1 MNNEF
6 KLRLYKKTGPEKGN
20 LDKELFY
27 DSAKELWTTYKSLL
41 RKSDYS
47 INLNRALYPT
57 IWVRSG
63 EEDWTR
69 YGEADF
75 AKFFL
80 GGKRQIDIISEN
92 IKYTDELCVDLEK
105 EIIEAD
111 WELWINVDRYF
122 GTDTGSDDET
132 WINFYTY
139 WHSNGRVTAVYEID
153 SEETSKVIDWPLTD
167 KEEEFFLLKMEEYA
181 LKKEHCS
188 LENLFQFEKE
198 HDALW
203 DDAGTSDSY
212 LHKVGYNFLLR
223 ANYERWDGTGEMPV
237 TFNKEYYCT
246 YRAGIP
252 GGILRLSVTEDNSE
266 WKYVISCIGIRS
278 TGEEITKTESIP
290 IRANDAELEY
300 GLKKLI
306 SEFKETF
313 SEQLYCYK
321 GVSYPVGPL
330 TKEAVCRY
338 KDDNNYIRGIVKVE
352 LSDLIEN
359 DLDGFLDLISEKLTG
374 SPLLMDIGYEP
385 VSVSEEGLYLLVS
398 GDVSEICDEEQDN
411 GEDGNE

>member
-27 DSAKELWTTYKSLL
+27 DSAKELWTTYKSLC
-41 RKSDYS
+41 RISDYS
-47 INLNRALYPT
+47 INLNPT

-80 GGKRQIDIISEN
+80 GGKRQIEIISEN
-92 IKYTDELCVDLEK
+92 IKYTGELCMNLKK
-105 EIIEAD
+105 ETIEAV
-111 WELWINVDRYF
+111 WELWFDVDRYF
-122 GTDTGSDDET
+122 GTDTDSDDET
-132 WINFYTY
+132 WINFYTC
-139 WHSNGRVTAVYEID
+139 WHSDGRVTAMYEID
-153 SEETSKVIDWPLTD
+153 SEETLKVFDWPLTD

-198 HDALW
+198 YDALW
-203 DDAGTSDSY
+203 DDTGTSDSY

-252 GGILRLSVTEDNSE
+252 GGILRLSVTENNSE
-266 WKYVISCIGIRS
+266 WKYVLSCIGIRS

-290 IRANDAELEY
+290 IKANDAEIEN

-306 SEFKETF
+306 SGFEETF
-313 SEQLYCYK
+313 SEQYLCHK

-330 TKEAVCRY
+330 KKEAVRRY
-338 KDDNNYIRGIVKVE
+338 KDDNNFIRGIVKVK
-352 LSDLIEN
+352 LSDMIGN

-385 VSVSEEGLYLLVS
+385 VSVFEEGLYLLVS
-398 GDVSEICDEEQDN
+398 GDVSGILDEEQN
-411 GEDGNE
+411 NEGDGNE

>member
-6 KLRLYKKTGPEKGN
+6 KLRLYKKTGAEKGN

-290 IRANDAELEY
+290 IKANNDELEY

-321 GVSYPVGPL
+321 GVSYPVGPV

-352 LSDLIEN
+352 LSDMIEN

>member
-6 KLRLYKKTGPEKGN
+6 KLRLYKKTGAEKGN

-122 GTDTGSDDET
+122 GTDTGSNDET

-359 DLDGFLDLISEKLTG
+359 DLDGFLDLISEKLTE

-385 VSVSEEGLYLLVS
+385 VSVFEEELYLLVS
-398 GDVSEICDEEQDN
+398 GDVSEILDEEKDN
-411 GEDGNE
+411 EDGNE

>member
-6 KLRLYKKTGPEKGN
+6 KLRLYKKTGAEKGN

-111 WELWINVDRYF
+111 WELWIDVDRYF

-385 VSVSEEGLYLLVS
+385 VSVFEEELYLLVS
-398 GDVSEICDEEQDN
+398 GDVSGILDEEQN
-411 GEDGNE
+411 NEGDGNE

>member
-6 KLRLYKKTGPEKGN
+6 KLRLYKKTGAEKGN

-223 ANYERWDGTGEMPV
+223 AKYERWDGTGEMPV

-352 LSDLIEN
+352 LSDMIEN
-359 DLDGFLDLISEKLTG
+359 DLEGFLDLISEKLTG

-385 VSVSEEGLYLLVS
+385 VSVFEEELYLLVS
-398 GDVSEICDEEQDN
+398 GDVSGILDEEQN
-411 GEDGNE
+411 NEGDGNE

>member
-6 KLRLYKKTGPEKGN
+6 KLRLYKKTGAEKGN

-212 LHKVGYNFLLR
+212 LHKVGYNFLLK

-352 LSDLIEN
+352 LSDMIEN
-359 DLDGFLDLISEKLTG
+359 DLEGFLDLISEKLTG

-385 VSVSEEGLYLLVS
+385 VSVSEEELYLLVS

>member
-6 KLRLYKKTGPEKGN
+6 KLRLYKKTGAEKGN

-359 DLDGFLDLISEKLTG
+359 DLDGFLDLISEKLTR

-385 VSVSEEGLYLLVS
+385 VSVFEEELYLLVS
-398 GDVSEICDEEQDN
+398 GDISGILDEEQNN

>member
-6 KLRLYKKTGPEKGN
+6 KLRLYKKTGAEKGN

-338 KDDNNYIRGIVKVE
+338 KDDNNYIRGIVKE

-359 DLDGFLDLISEKLTG
+359 DLDGFLDLISEKLTE

-385 VSVSEEGLYLLVS
+385 VSVFEEELYLLVS
-398 GDVSEICDEEQDN
+398 GDVSEILDEEKDN
-411 GEDGNE
+411 EDGNE

>member
-6 KLRLYKKTGPEKGN
+6 KLRLYKKTGAEKGN

-359 DLDGFLDLISEKLTG
+359 DLDGFLDLISEKLTE

-385 VSVSEEGLYLLVS
+385 VSVFEEELYLLVS
-398 GDVSEICDEEQDN
+398 GDVSEILDEEKDN
-411 GEDGNE
+411 EDGNE

>member
-6 KLRLYKKTGPEKGN
+6 KLRLYKKTGAEKGN

-306 SEFKETF
+306 SEFKEAF

-359 DLDGFLDLISEKLTG
+359 DLDGFLDLISEKLTR

-385 VSVSEEGLYLLVS
+385 VSVFEEELYLLVS
-398 GDVSEICDEEQDN
+398 GDVSGILDEEQNN

>member
-27 DSAKELWTTYKSLL
+27 DSAKELWTTYKSLC
-41 RKSDYS
+41 RISNYS
-47 INLNRALYPT
+47 INLNPT

-92 IKYTDELCVDLEK
+92 IKYTDELCVNLEK

-111 WELWINVDRYF
+111 WELWIDVDRYF

-290 IRANDAELEY
+290 IKANNDELEY

-321 GVSYPVGPL
+321 GVSYPVGPV

-359 DLDGFLDLISEKLTG
+359 DLDGFLDLISEKLTE

-385 VSVSEEGLYLLVS
+385 VSVFEEELYLLVS
-398 GDVSEICDEEQDN
+398 GDVSEILDEEKDN
-411 GEDGNE
+411 EDGNE

>member
-6 KLRLYKKTGPEKGN
+6 KLRLYKKTGAEKGN

-153 SEETSKVIDWPLTD
+153 SEETSKVIDWSLTD

-352 LSDLIEN
+352 LSDMIEN

>member
-111 WELWINVDRYF
+111 WELWIDVDRYF

-139 WHSNGRVTAVYEID
+139 WHSNRRVTAVYEID

-359 DLDGFLDLISEKLTG
+359 DLDGFLDLISEKLTR

-385 VSVSEEGLYLLVS
+385 VSVFEEELYLLVS
-398 GDVSEICDEEQDN
+398 GDVSGILDEEQNN

>member
-27 DSAKELWTTYKSLL
+27 DSAKELWTTYKSLC
-41 RKSDYS
+41 RISDYS
-47 INLNRALYPT
+47 INLNPT

-80 GGKRQIDIISEN
+80 EGKRQIDIISEN
-92 IKYTDELCVDLEK
+92 VKYTGELCMDLEK
-105 EIIEAD
+105 VTIEAV
-111 WELWINVDRYF
+111 WELWFDVDRYF
-122 GTDTGSDDET
+122 GTDTDSDDVT

-139 WHSNGRVTAVYEID
+139 WHSNGRVTAMYEID
-153 SEETSKVIDWPLTD
+153 SEETTKVIDWPLTD

-198 HDALW
+198 YDALC
-203 DDAGTSDSY
+203 DDAGNDDFY
-212 LHKVGYNFLLR
+212 LHKVVYNFLLR
-223 ANYERWDGTGEMPV
+223 ANYERWDGAGEIPI
-237 TFNKEYYCT
+237 TFNKKCICVYPT
-246 YRAGIP
+246 GIP
-252 GGILRLSVTEDNSE
+252 GGILRLSVTEDNNE
-266 WKYVISCIGIRS
+266 WKYVLFCNGIRS
-278 TGEEITKTESIP
+278 TGEQITKTESIP

-300 GLKKLI
+300 GLEKMI
-306 SEFKETF
+306 SEFKEKF

-321 GVSYPVGPL
+321 GVSYPIAPL

-352 LSDLIEN
+352 LSDMIEN
-359 DLDGFLDLISEKLTG
+359 DLEGFLDLISEKLTG

-385 VSVSEEGLYLLVS
+385 VSVFEEELYLLVS
-398 GDVSEICDEEQDN
+398 GDVSGILDEEQN
-411 GEDGNE
+411 NEGGGNE

>member
-6 KLRLYKKTGPEKGN
+6 KLRLYKKTGAEKGN

-330 TKEAVCRY
+330 TKKAVCRY

-359 DLDGFLDLISEKLTG
+359 DLDGFLDLISEKLTR

-385 VSVSEEGLYLLVS
+385 VSVFEEELYLLVS
-398 GDVSEICDEEQDN
+398 GDVSGILDEEQNN

>member
-6 KLRLYKKTGPEKGN
+6 KLRLYKKTGAEKGN

-252 GGILRLSVTEDNSE
+252 GGILRLPVTEDNSE

-359 DLDGFLDLISEKLTG
+359 DLDGFLDLISEKLTR

-385 VSVSEEGLYLLVS
+385 VSVFEEELYLLVS
-398 GDVSEICDEEQDN
+398 GDVSGILDEEQNN

>member
-6 KLRLYKKTGPEKGN
+6 KLRLYKKTGAEKGN

-321 GVSYPVGPL
+321 GVSYPIAPL

-338 KDDNNYIRGIVKVE
+338 KDDNNYIRGIVKVA
-352 LSDLIEN
+352 LSDMIEN
-359 DLDGFLDLISEKLTG
+359 DLEGFLDLISEKLTG

-385 VSVSEEGLYLLVS
+385 VSVFEEELYLLVS
-398 GDVSEICDEEQDN
+398 GDVSGILDEEQN
-411 GEDGNE
+411 NEGDGNE

>member
-6 KLRLYKKTGPEKGN
+6 KLRLYKKTGAEKGN

-111 WELWINVDRYF
+111 WELWINVDRYV

-203 DDAGTSDSY
+203 DDAGASDSY

-352 LSDLIEN
+352 LSDMIEN
-359 DLDGFLDLISEKLTG
+359 DLEGFLDLISEKLTG

-385 VSVSEEGLYLLVS
+385 VSVFEEELYLLVS
-398 GDVSEICDEEQDN
+398 GDVSGILDEEQN
-411 GEDGNE
+411 NEGDGNE

>member
-6 KLRLYKKTGPEKGN
+6 KLRLYKKTGAEKGN

-167 KEEEFFLLKMEEYA
+167 KEEELFLLKMEEYA

-359 DLDGFLDLISEKLTG
+359 DLDGFLDLISEKLTR

-385 VSVSEEGLYLLVS
+385 VSVFEEELYLLVS
-398 GDVSEICDEEQDN
+398 GDVSGILDEEQNN

>member
-6 KLRLYKKTGPEKGN
+6 KLRLYKKTGAEKGN

-181 LKKEHCS
+181 LKKVHCS

-359 DLDGFLDLISEKLTG
+359 DLDGFLDLISEKLTR

-385 VSVSEEGLYLLVS
+385 VSVFEEELYLLVS
-398 GDVSEICDEEQDN
+398 GDVSGILDEEQNN

>member
-6 KLRLYKKTGPEKGN
+6 KLRLYKKTGAEKGN

-139 WHSNGRVTAVYEID
+139 WHSNERVTAVYEID

-359 DLDGFLDLISEKLTG
+359 DLDGFLDLISEKLTR

-385 VSVSEEGLYLLVS
+385 VSVFEEELYLLVS
-398 GDVSEICDEEQDN
+398 GDVSGILDEEQNN

>member
-27 DSAKELWTTYKSLL
+27 DSAKELWTTYKFLL

-69 YGEADF
+69 YCEADF

-111 WELWINVDRYF
+111 WELWIDVDRYF

-223 ANYERWDGTGEMPV
+223 TNYERWDGTGEMPV

-266 WKYVISCIGIRS
+266 WKYVISCIGIRPP
-278 TGEEITKTESIP
+278 GK
-290 IRANDAELEY
+290 R
-300 GLKKLI
+300 
-306 SEFKETF
+306 
-313 SEQLYCYK
+313 
-321 GVSYPVGPL
+321 
-330 TKEAVCRY
+330 
-338 KDDNNYIRGIVKVE
+338 
-352 LSDLIEN
+352 
-359 DLDGFLDLISEKLTG
+359 
-374 SPLLMDIGYEP
+374 
-385 VSVSEEGLYLLVS
+385 
-398 GDVSEICDEEQDN
+398 
-411 GEDGNE
+411 

>member
-111 WELWINVDRYF
+111 WELWIDVDRYF

-139 WHSNGRVTAVYEID
+139 WHSNRRVTAVYEID

-352 LSDLIEN
+352 LSDMIEN

>member
-6 KLRLYKKTGPEKGN
+6 KLRLYKKTGAEKGN

-385 VSVSEEGLYLLVS
+385 VSVFEEELYLLVS
-398 GDVSEICDEEQDN
+398 GDVSGILDEEQN
-411 GEDGNE
+411 NEGDGNE

>member
-6 KLRLYKKTGPEKGN
+6 KLRLYKKTGAEKGN

-111 WELWINVDRYF
+111 WELWIDVDRYF

-359 DLDGFLDLISEKLTG
+359 DLDGFLDLISEKLTR

-385 VSVSEEGLYLLVS
+385 VSVFEEELYLLVS
-398 GDVSEICDEEQDN
+398 GDVSGILDEEQNN

>member
-6 KLRLYKKTGPEKGN
+6 KLRLYKKTGAEKGN

-111 WELWINVDRYF
+111 WELWIDVDRYF

-338 KDDNNYIRGIVKVE
+338 KDDNNYIRGVVKVE

-359 DLDGFLDLISEKLTG
+359 DLDGFLDLISEKLTR

-385 VSVSEEGLYLLVS
+385 VSVFEEELYLLVS
-398 GDVSEICDEEQDN
+398 GDVSGILDEEQNN

>member
-6 KLRLYKKTGPEKGN
+6 KLRLYKKTGAEKGN

-278 TGEEITKTESIP
+278 TGEEKTKTESIP

-352 LSDLIEN
+352 LSDMIEN
-359 DLDGFLDLISEKLTG
+359 DLEGFLDLISEKLTG

-385 VSVSEEGLYLLVS
+385 VSVFEEELYLLVS
-398 GDVSEICDEEQDN
+398 GDVSGILDEEQNN

>member
-6 KLRLYKKTGPEKGN
+6 KLRLYKKTGAEKGN

-92 IKYTDELCVDLEK
+92 IKYIDELCVDLEK

-359 DLDGFLDLISEKLTG
+359 DLDGFLDLISEKLTR

-385 VSVSEEGLYLLVS
+385 VSVFEEELYLLVS
-398 GDVSEICDEEQDN
+398 GDVSGILDEEQNN

>member
-6 KLRLYKKTGPEKGN
+6 KLRLYKKTGAEKGN

-69 YGEADF
+69 YGEPDF

-359 DLDGFLDLISEKLTG
+359 DLDGFLDLISEKLTE

-385 VSVSEEGLYLLVS
+385 VSVFEEELYLLVS
-398 GDVSEICDEEQDN
+398 GDVSEILDEEKDN
-411 GEDGNE
+411 EDGNE

>member
-6 KLRLYKKTGPEKGN
+6 KLRLYKKTGAEKGN

-203 DDAGTSDSY
+203 DEAGTSDSY

-321 GVSYPVGPL
+321 GVSYPIAPL

-338 KDDNNYIRGIVKVE
+338 KDDNNYIRGIVKVA
-352 LSDLIEN
+352 LSDMIEN
-359 DLDGFLDLISEKLTG
+359 DLEGFLDLISEKLTG

-385 VSVSEEGLYLLVS
+385 VSVFEEELYLLVS
-398 GDVSEICDEEQDN
+398 GDVSGILDEEQN
-411 GEDGNE
+411 NEGDGNE

>member
-6 KLRLYKKTGPEKGN
+6 KLRLYKKTGAEKGN

-203 DDAGTSDSY
+203 DDAGASDSY

-359 DLDGFLDLISEKLTG
+359 DLDGFLDLISEKLTE

-385 VSVSEEGLYLLVS
+385 VSVFEEELYLLVS
-398 GDVSEICDEEQDN
+398 GDVSEILDEEKDN
-411 GEDGNE
+411 EDGNE

>member
-6 KLRLYKKTGPEKGN
+6 KLRLYKKTGAEKGN

-321 GVSYPVGPL
+321 GVNYPVGPL

-359 DLDGFLDLISEKLTG
+359 DLDGFLDLISEKLTR

-385 VSVSEEGLYLLVS
+385 VSVFEEELYLLVS
-398 GDVSEICDEEQDN
+398 GDVSGILDEEQNN

>member
-6 KLRLYKKTGPEKGN
+6 KLRLYKKTGAEKGN

-57 IWVRSG
+57 IRVRSG

-188 LENLFQFEKE
+188 LENLFKFEKE

-359 DLDGFLDLISEKLTG
+359 DLDGFLDLISEKLTR

-385 VSVSEEGLYLLVS
+385 VSVFEEELYLLVS
-398 GDVSEICDEEQDN
+398 GDVSGILDEEQNN

>member
-6 KLRLYKKTGPEKGN
+6 KLRLYKKTGAEKGN

-223 ANYERWDGTGEMPV
+223 ANYERWDGIGEMPV

-352 LSDLIEN
+352 LSDMIEN
-359 DLDGFLDLISEKLTG
+359 DLEGFLDLISEKLTG

-385 VSVSEEGLYLLVS
+385 VSVFEEELYLLVS
-398 GDVSEICDEEQDN
+398 GDVSGILDEEQN
-411 GEDGNE
+411 NEGDGNE